1 METETTIN
9 VLLKRIDKLEAMLKV
24 ISRQRK
30 KYMNIKEVGDLLGVT
45 RSRMYKL
52 TMEHNLPF
60 YKPTGRTLL
69 FDREQ
74 IYGWIQ
80 QFLVP
85 PRKTAEEIKAEADAW
100 MGRHSLRDY

>member
-9 VLLKRIDKLEAMLKV
+9 VMLKRIDKLEAMLKV

-30 KYMNIKEVGDLLGVT
+30 KYMNIKEVGDRLGVT